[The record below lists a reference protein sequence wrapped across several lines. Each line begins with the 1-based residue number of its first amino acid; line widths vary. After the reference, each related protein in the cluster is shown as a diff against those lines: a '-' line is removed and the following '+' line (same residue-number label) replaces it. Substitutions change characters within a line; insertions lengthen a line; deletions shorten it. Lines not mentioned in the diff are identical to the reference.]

1 MIDDVMAGLIH
12 HPISEILSYLVK
24 CPCVGRSGKMTKR
37 K

>member
-1 MIDDVMAGLIH
+1 MIDEVMVGLIH

-24 CPCVGRSGKMTKR
+24 CSCVGRSGKMTRR